1 MVRSVFRELCSVATF
16 DGVVTRPRFLVVCTV
31 TFVLLCL
38 NVGGG
43 CRPLLLVPVTFK
55 ILLTG
60 FPNNRVKIIRTSRGN
75 VMVIG
80 KTLGGV

>member
-1 MVRSVFRELCSVATF
+1 MFRGLCRVATF

-38 NVGGG
+38 NVGGR
-43 CRPLLLVPVTFK
+43 CRPLLLMPVTFN

-60 FPNNRVKIIRTSRGN
+60 FPKNSVKIVRTSRGN
-75 VMVIG
+75 VVGIR
-80 KTLGGV
+80 KIVGGV